1 MSGIEVIGLVLGIIP
16 LVNQALEGYQKLRK
30 KRDAFTRKSLHIDRM
45 KHILARQYR
54 LVHSDVALILRSSD
68 IDSVLIED
76 EIMTSGLVILQRA
89 DVQTAIKNYLGVH
102 YDDYMGV
109 IKDCEKVLLEI
120 LSTITSVSEGSW
132 VG

>member
-1 MSGIEVIGLVLGIIP
+1 MSGIEVIALVLGIIP
-16 LVNQALEGYQKLRK
+16 LVTEALEGYQKLRK

-45 KHILARQYR
+45 KHILALQYR

-68 IDSVLIED
+68 IDAVLADDDIL
-76 EIMTSGLVILQRA
+76 TSSLVTLQRA
-89 DVQTAIKNYLGVH
+89 DVQVAVKKYLGVH
-102 YDDYMGV
+102 YQDYMDV

-132 VG
+132 VR